1 VSRTSVRGTFEILK
15 SNNSKIHRV
24 VFPEHI
30 SFYSSPSGSTNYP
43 ARANKRWILI
53 LK

>member
-1 VSRTSVRGTFEILK
+1 MYSRTSVRGTFEILK

-43 ARANKRWILI
+43 ARANKR
-53 LK
+53 